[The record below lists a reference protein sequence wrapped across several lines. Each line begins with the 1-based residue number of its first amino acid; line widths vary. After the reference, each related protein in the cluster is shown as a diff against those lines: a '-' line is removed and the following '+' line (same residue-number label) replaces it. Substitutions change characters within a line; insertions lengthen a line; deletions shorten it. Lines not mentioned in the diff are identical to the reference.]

1 MRLHYTKR
9 MSILITTLTRQISV
23 CLSSRR
29 TVSIAATGEVFW
41 NVVLERYVT
50 ARQCQ
55 RLHLVVTLPRHEI
68 VPGSTRAGVQR
79 RNLCDQPYLSGETMH
94 STYA

>member
-55 RLHLVVTLPRHEI
+55 RLPLEI
-68 VPGSTRAGVQR
+68 LLRSRRAGVQR